1 MMVQRFLED
10 ARKEVVRQKEK
21 EKQQQTRKKKEME
34 MKMLKK
40 M

>member
-1 MMVQRFLED
+1 MVQRFLED